1 MTDKSLTYHTLF
13 LRKAAD
19 ARFTDVSASRSLWW
33 GKNVPATLHFLEAY
47 PIVLTSV
54 LSGVTKNIGEDAK
67 TLVKKLHARSQATK
81 GVMKAFGKKDLPKRD
96 KKNLQKYCE
105 QFKDAIPAS
114 ADTVGHDMGLDL

>member
-19 ARFTDVSASRSLWW
+19 AHFTDVSASKSLWW

-47 PIVLTSV
+47 PMVLTSI
-54 LSGVTKNIGEDAK
+54 LSGVTKDIGEDAK
-67 TLVKKLHARSQATK
+67 ALVIKLYARSQATK
-81 GVMKAFGKKDLPKRD
+81 GIMKAFGKKDLRKKD

-105 QFKDAIPAS
+105 QFKNAIPAS
-114 ADTVGHDMGLDL
+114 A